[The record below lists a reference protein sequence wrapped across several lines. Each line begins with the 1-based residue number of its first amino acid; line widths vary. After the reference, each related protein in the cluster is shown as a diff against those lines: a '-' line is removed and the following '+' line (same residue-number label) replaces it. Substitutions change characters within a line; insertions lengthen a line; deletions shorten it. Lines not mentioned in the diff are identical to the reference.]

1 MAKISDEMLTRVL
14 ELQKQ
19 LLIVLDQA
27 KDLEYKI
34 VEQFGET
41 EETMTAF
48 EALDNITE
56 RLRNAYTRIQ
66 TLMLRIAEAQ
76 PNADV
81 NTLQLLEKSIEQA
94 EANLAA
100 SQATIIESKGDV
112 GLL

>member
-1 MAKISDEMLTRVL
+1 MAKISDEMLTTVL
-14 ELQKQ
+14 TLQGQ
-19 LLIVLDQA
+19 LLTVIDQA

-34 VEQFGET
+34 LEQFGET
-41 EETMTAF
+41 NETMTAL

-81 NTLQLLEKSIEQA
+81 NTLQLLEKCLEQTQ
-94 EANLAA
+94 ANLAA
-100 SQATIIESKGDV
+100 SEATIKESKGDV

>member
-14 ELQKQ
+14 SLQKQ
-19 LLIVLDQA
+19 LLIVIDQA

-41 EETMTAF
+41 DETITAL

-56 RLRNAYTRIQ
+56 RLRNTYTRIQ
-66 TLMLRIAEAQ
+66 TLILRIAEAQ
-76 PNADV
+76 PNADI
-81 NTLQLLEKSIEQA
+81 NTLQLLDKSIEQA
-94 EANLAA
+94 QANLAA
-100 SQATIIESKGDV
+100 SEATIMESKGDV